1 MRRVGQLT
9 RIAALLEQIGA
20 EHEFDGRVLVAAV
33 PCEARGALQVGVH
46 LKGRI
51 AVLQAFVMRAPD
63 RDREG
68 VYARLL
74 AKHLQPHVWRFAI
87 DDTGDLFV
95 VAVLPVDQLSA
106 AVLDEA
112 LAALSLLVDATY
124 EGLVRTGFDVPDDVV
139 VVGEPPWARDDRS
152 GEV

>member
-1 MRRVGQLT
+1 MSQLT
-9 RIAALLEQIGA
+9 RIAALLEEIGA
-20 EHEFDGRVLVAAV
+20 EHDFDGRVLVAAV
-33 PCEARGALQVGVH
+33 PCEARGALQVGIF
-46 LKGRI
+46 LTGRVAI
-51 AVLQAFVMRAPD
+51 LQAFVMRAPD

-68 VYARLL
+68 VYARVL

-106 AVLDEA
+106 AVLEEA
-112 LAALSLLVDATY
+112 LAAVSLLVDATY

-139 VVGEPPWARDDRS
+139 IVGDPPWARDDGS
-152 GEV
+152 GQV